1 MNQQLVKLKETMK
14 NLEQKINESK
24 QAYSAS
30 LKRLEVLNTEMH
42 VRRGTMTGIEKHHL
56 DPRQISSASTTP
68 ELRRVRRGKDGRER
82 EEDLRSVDSMRI
94 ATGFSGSTG
103 SLPSIGVVSST
114 QSPSSDSDSK
124 SLDLDTRQS
133 NSPTNPDVSSEYVTP
148 ETSQLP
154 GHRVPQP
161 LQPSHSSD
169 TDTPITHENSLNNF
183 DDTPTD
189 SDFTSPTSNSG
200 KACPEASSSYSS
212 FSGLRSEGGPSGG
225 CGNGCGSGWE
235 EEEEEERLSQVA
247 SDIVVRCLASAS
259 NMLYQES
266 KSRLT

>member
-1 MNQQLVKLKETMK
+1 MNQQLVNMKETMK
-14 NLEQKINESK
+14 SLEQKINESK

-42 VRRGTMTGIEKHHL
+42 VRRGTLTGVEKPHL
-56 DPRQISSASTTP
+56 DPRQTSSACTTP
-68 ELRRVRRGKDGRER
+68 ELRRVRRGRDVRER
-82 EEDLRSVDSMRI
+82 EEDLRSVDSMRM

-133 NSPTNPDVSSEYVTP
+133 NSPTNPDENSDSRYVTP
-148 ETSQLP
+148 VDS
-154 GHRVPQP
+154 GMSRSRPQP
-161 LQPSHSSD
+161 PQPSCNN
-169 TDTPITHENSLNNF
+169 TGTPTTNESSLNSPE
-183 DDTPTD
+183 DSSTD
-189 SDFTSPTSNSG
+189 SDFTSPSSG
-200 KACPEASSSYSS
+200 KTCPEASGSYSS
-212 FSGLRSEGGPSGG
+212 FSGSQPEGGSAS
-225 CGNGCGSGWE
+225 GCGSGQD
-235 EEEEEERLSQVA
+235 EEEERLSQVA

-266 KSRLT
+266 KSTLT